1 MSTNQHSNDKLYPI
15 RQSSNLS
22 DTIYFGVK
30 GFDENNEFQVYVYEE
45 YKENKKDKSSILG
58 VILGVALGII
68 AVVLIGIAGFFGIKK
83 IKSSSKVYNN

>member
-1 MSTNQHSNDKLYPI
+1 MSFSSIFNNNISRVLND
-15 RQSSNLS
+15 SSIVVNA
-22 DTIYFGVK
+22 Y
-30 GFDENNEFQVYVYEE
+30 YEE

-58 VILGVALGII
+58 VILGVALGLI